1 MDFFLKW
8 TGRRVVVL
16 YCIIDIDSGFVSL
29 AIDAKATASSQPNSF
44 YTCLPPSPSPP
55 FPSSSAPL
63 NLLALV
69 LFRNRTSS
77 CANVL
82 PFVSGNRHHDHP
94 SPSTAVAAQKK
105 PALAPHA
112 HAVGFSIL
120 GVMMLVTMP
129 DML

>member
-1 MDFFLKW
+1 M
-8 TGRRVVVL
+8 
-16 YCIIDIDSGFVSL
+16 
-29 AIDAKATASSQPNSF
+29 P
-44 YTCLPPSPSPP
+44 
-55 FPSSSAPL
+55 APL
-63 NLLALV
+63 PISPVPIQQRALEPPRARLV
-69 LFRNRTSS
+69 TEKRIDMQIWGYILG
-77 CANVL
+77 AA
-82 PFVSGNRHHDHP
+82 GNRHHDHP